1 MCYYTN
7 TFFSSVI
14 LAGACPEFCR
24 GKPESMKKKE
34 WIPGRA
40 WNDNKNMFS
49 RFTKRIGIDLGT
61 ANSLVWLAGEGV
73 LLNEPTVVA
82 VTVDDGRVVAVGN
95 EAKDMLGRTPGNIMA
110 TRPMRDGVIAD
121 YRITEALLSYFID
134 RVVGRNRFFKPEV
147 MICVPS
153 GVTQVERR
161 AVLDA
166 TLSAGAKVAYLI
178 EEPLA
183 AAIGAKIPIAQA
195 SGHMIVDIGGGSTE
209 AAVVSLG
216 GVVVHKSARVAGN
229 KIDEAIA
236 LAIKKKH
243 NLIIGER
250 MAEMIKVTIADAL
263 PGVIPA
269 QAGIGSR
276 LNENH
281 GRSPIESGMTKQN
294 TMEVRGRDTVSGL
307 PRMIELTRA
316 EVTEAI
322 TPILHQIIGAV
333 KAVLED
339 TPPELAADIIDKGI
353 VMAGGT
359 SQLTNLDKLMTQMTG
374 VVCHVAD
381 EPLLCVVR
389 GTGVAIENI
398 ELYKRSINKR

>member
-1 MCYYTN
+1 MRGETRNNAELHTEPCGKLIISGLQN
-7 TFFSSVI
+7 SASVPRDV
-14 LAGACPEFCR
+14 LRKFR
-24 GKPESMKKKE
+24 DYSVM
-34 WIPGRA
+34 
-40 WNDNKNMFS
+40 
-49 RFTKRIGIDLGT
+49 FTKRIGIDLGT
-61 ANSLVWLAGEGV
+61 ANSLVWLAGVGV
-73 LLNEPTVVA
+73 VLNEPTVVA
-82 VTVDDGRVVAVGN
+82 VTVDDNRVVAVGN
-95 EAKDMLGRTPGNIMA
+95 EAKEMLGRTPGNIVA

-121 YRITEALLSYFID
+121 YRITEAMLSYFID

-209 AAVVSLG
+209 AAVISLG

-236 LAIKKKH
+236 QHIKKKY
-243 NLIIGER
+243 NLMIGER
-250 MAEMIKVTIADAL
+250 MAETIKMSIVDAMPPSEAKGEQKL
-263 PGVIPA
+263 RVDERSASTLKLQYPA
-269 QAGIGSR
+269 STFQPQSSNR
-276 LNENH
+276 
-281 GRSPIESGMTKQN
+281 
-294 TMEVRGRDTVSGL
+294 MEVRGRDTVTGL
-307 PRMIELTRA
+307 PKMIELTSA
-316 EVTEAI
+316 ELTEAI
-322 TPILHQIIGAV
+322 TPVLAQIIAAV
-333 KAVLED
+333 KGVLEE

-359 SQLTNLDKLMTQMTG
+359 SLLRNLDRLMTQMTG
-374 VVCHVAD
+374 VVCHVA
-381 EPLLCVVR
+381 EESLLCVVR
-389 GTGVAIENI
+389 GTGVAMENI
-398 ELYKRSINKR
+398 ELYKRSISRR

>member
-1 MCYYTN
+1 
-7 TFFSSVI
+7 
-14 LAGACPEFCR
+14 
-24 GKPESMKKKE
+24 
-34 WIPGRA
+34 
-40 WNDNKNMFS
+40 MFNN
-49 RFTKRIGIDLGT
+49 FTKRLGIDLGT

-73 LLNEPTVVA
+73 VLNEPTVVA
-82 VTVDDGRVVAVGN
+82 VTVDDNRVVAVGN
-95 EAKDMLGRTPGNIMA
+95 EAKEMLGRTPGNIVA

-134 RVVGRNRFFKPEV
+134 RVAGRNRFFKPEV

-229 KIDEAIA
+229 KLDESIA
-236 LAIKKKH
+236 LYIKRKY

-250 MAEMIKVTIADAL
+250 MSEMIKITIGDAQ
-263 PGVIPA
+263 PNVIPA
-269 QAGIGSR
+269 KAGIGIGFTKTKTDPRS
-276 LNENH
+276 
-281 GRSPIESGMTKQN
+281 GRG
-294 TMEVRGRDTVSGL
+294 
-307 PRMIELTRA
+307 
-316 EVTEAI
+316 
-322 TPILHQIIGAV
+322 
-333 KAVLED
+333 
-339 TPPELAADIIDKGI
+339 
-353 VMAGGT
+353 
-359 SQLTNLDKLMTQMTG
+359 
-374 VVCHVAD
+374 
-381 EPLLCVVR
+381 
-389 GTGVAIENI
+389 
-398 ELYKRSINKR
+398 

>member
-1 MCYYTN
+1 
-7 TFFSSVI
+7 
-14 LAGACPEFCR
+14 
-24 GKPESMKKKE
+24 
-34 WIPGRA
+34 
-40 WNDNKNMFS
+40 MFS

-73 LLNEPTVVA
+73 VMNEPTVVA
-82 VTVDDGRVVAVGN
+82 VTVDDNRVVAVGN
-95 EAKDMLGRTPGNIMA
+95 EAKQMLGRTPGNIMA

-134 RVVGRNRFFKPEV
+134 HVAGRNRFFKPEV

-183 AAIGAKIPIAQA
+183 AAIGAKIPIAAA
-195 SGHMIVDIGGGSTE
+195 SGHMVVDIGGGSTE

-229 KIDEAIA
+229 KLDEAIA
-236 LAIKKKH
+236 LFIKKKY

-250 MAEMIKVTIADAL
+250 MAETIKITLADAL
-263 PGVIPA
+263 PGSMSEPKI
-269 QAGIGSR
+269 
-276 LNENH
+276 
-281 GRSPIESGMTKQN
+281 
-294 TMEVRGRDTVSGL
+294 MEVRGRDTVTGL
-307 PRMIELTRA
+307 PRMIELTRN
-316 EVTEAI
+316 EITEAI
-322 TPILHQIIGAV
+322 TPTLLQIIGAV

-359 SQLTNLDKLMTQMTG
+359 SQLTNLDRLMTKLTG
-374 VVCHVAD
+374 VVCHVAE

-398 ELYKRSINKR
+398 ELYKRSINKK